1 MTNIQQ
7 NIIDINH
14 KIRTYEVRYKRQPN
28 SVALLAS
35 SKKQSIDD
43 IRQAILAGVTVFGE
57 NYLQEALEKIVA
69 LADEN
74 VEWHFIG
81 SIQSNKTKKI
91 AEHFSWV
98 DSVNNITIAKRL
110 NDQRPH
116 HLPPLNICLEVNV
129 SGEKSKSGT
138 TLDEILPLAE
148 FCLAQPRLK
157 LRGLMAIPARKTTF
171 AEQRTE
177 LHKLRTMYDMLCQGG
192 YNLDILSMG
201 MSDDLEAAIAEGA
214 TVVRIG
220 TAIFGHRI

>member
-7 NIIDINH
+7 NIFDINN
-14 KIRTYEVRYKRQPN
+14 KIREYEARYNRQPN

-35 SKKQSIDD
+35 SKKQTIED
-43 IRQAILAGVTVFGE
+43 IREAIRAGQTVFGE
-57 NYLQEALEKIVA
+57 NYLQEALEKMGA

-74 VEWHFIG
+74 LEWHFIG

-98 DSVNNITIAKRL
+98 DSVSNIHIAKRL
-110 NDQRPH
+110 NDQRPL
-116 HLPPLNICLEVNV
+116 HLPPLNICIELNI
-129 SGEKSKSGT
+129 SGETTKSGT
-138 TLDEILPLAE
+138 TFDEILPLAA
-148 FCLAQPRLK
+148 FCLTQPRLK
-157 LRGLMAIPARKTTF
+157 LRGLMAIPARKYSF
-171 AEQRTE
+171 VDQRAE
-177 LHKLRTMYDMLCQGG
+177 LHKLRTIYDMLGKSG

-220 TAIFGHRI
+220 TAIFGPRI